1 LARFYARTM
10 TWDRS
15 VLTNICDE
23 ELLGATLRED
33 RLLVTLSPEYFGET
47 LVDEGRAM
55 MLLERG
61 DILDLVGERIVGLA
75 LKAGLAH
82 PGAVRS
88 VQRVPML
95 MIYKFRGRARE

>member
-1 LARFYARTM
+1 MARFYAKTV
-10 TWDRS
+10 TWNNA

-23 ELLGATLRED
+23 ELLGATLRD
-33 RLLVTLSPEYFGET
+33 GGLSLTLSPEYFGEV
-47 LVDEGRAM
+47 LVDEKGAM
-55 MLLERG
+55 RLLERG

-95 MIYKFRGRARE
+95 MIYKFGTGAVQ